1 MVVLP
6 DTTKVL
12 TFDDRRHIYR
22 LKGIELPSVTQV
34 MKPLSDETYRSVE
47 PRVLNRAA
55 DKGTAVHNAIEN
67 YISFGIEDID
77 PEFSGYFTAFLRW
90 YQEFNVKPIASEYRL
105 YHKFMGY
112 AGTADLICD
121 IGGQL
126 HLVDYKTTQQI
137 EEMLVKVQLKAY
149 EKALDSLGV
158 EPKKTAALHLKRDG
172 TFDFL
177 VLDGGA
183 ESWQVFSS
191 LLTVLKYKQK
201 YFGR

>member
-6 DTTKVL
+6 DTAKVL

-90 YQEFNVKPIASEYRL
+90 YREFNVKPIASEYRL

-137 EEMLVKVQLKAY
+137 EEMLVKVQLKA
-149 EKALDSLGV
+149 
-158 EPKKTAALHLKRDG
+158 
-172 TFDFL
+172 
-177 VLDGGA
+177 
-183 ESWQVFSS
+183 
-191 LLTVLKYKQK
+191 
-201 YFGR
+201 

>member
-1 MVVLP
+1 M
-6 DTTKVL
+6 
-12 TFDDRRHIYR
+12 
-22 LKGIELPSVTQV
+22 
-34 MKPLSDETYRSVE
+34 
-47 PRVLNRAA
+47 
-55 DKGTAVHNAIEN
+55 
-67 YISFGIEDID
+67 
-77 PEFSGYFTAFLRW
+77 
-90 YQEFNVKPIASEYRL
+90 KPIASEYRL

-149 EKALDSLGV
+149 EKALDSLGA

-177 VLDGGA
+177 CSMEGGKLASVQLPSDGA
-183 ESWQVFSS
+183 EVQTKIFW
-191 LLTVLKYKQK
+191 
-201 YFGR
+201 R

>member
-6 DTTKVL
+6 DTAKVL

-77 PEFSGYFTAFLRW
+77 PEFSGYTRHPLRR
-90 YQEFNVKPIASEYRL
+90 QQQAPDVREPHPDIR
-105 YHKFMGY
+105 
-112 AGTADLICD
+112 DL
-121 IGGQL
+121 L
-126 HLVDYKTTQQI
+126 
-137 EEMLVKVQLKAY
+137 
-149 EKALDSLGV
+149 
-158 EPKKTAALHLKRDG
+158 
-172 TFDFL
+172 
-177 VLDGGA
+177 
-183 ESWQVFSS
+183 
-191 LLTVLKYKQK
+191 
-201 YFGR
+201 